1 MKKIGSL
8 PRAKIIPEELANKPQ
23 HYKEREKKPF
33 GDMKIK
39 LVPALI
45 VIAVSLI
52 LMLINLKLT
61 ALPFCIAFMMIP
73 FTDLGSLVMGGSEDD
88 EYLTGVEIENTVYNR
103 LPFFFAG
110 FMLTSLMIANMC
122 SGGDKAKETAIRMF
136 LMKLLFFAI
145 ILAIVG
151 KLILF
156 LSHRAAEMMRVEECR
171 ECVSVE
177 PFIYTEGRDIP
188 EDSVTYKMELRQCQ
202 IFRYS
207 YDGKLYQFFVPKDL
221 AADFRNN
228 SEMKVY
234 IDPKQPERYYS
245 EWLIFTEQPE
255 IVATVMVTIMLLGLL
270 LFAYVGGFTSK

>member
-1 MKKIGSL
+1 MKIIGSL

-33 GDMKIK
+33 GDIKIK

-45 VIAVSLI
+45 IIVASLM
-52 LMLINLKLT
+52 LMLINFKLMI
-61 ALPFCIAFMMIP
+61 LPFCIGFMLVP
-73 FTDLGSLVMGGSEDD
+73 FTDSGSLTIGNGDD
-88 EYLTGVEIENTVYNR
+88 DSGYTGMEVENTIYNR

-110 FMLTSLMIANMC
+110 FMILNIFIADVC
-122 SGGDKAKETAIRMF
+122 AGDDEVKETAIRMF
-136 LMKLLFFAI
+136 LMKLLFFSI

-151 KLILF
+151 KLVLF
-156 LSHRAAEMMRVEECR
+156 LSHRAAEMMRVDECK

-188 EDSVTYKMELRQCQ
+188 EDSVAYRTELRQCQ

-207 YDGKLYQFFVPKDL
+207 YGGKLYQFFVPKDL
-221 AADFRNN
+221 ALDFRKN

-245 EWLIFTEQPE
+245 EWLIFTEQPD
-255 IVATVMVTIMLLGLL
+255 IVSAVMVTFMLLGLL
-270 LFAYVGGFTSK
+270 AFAYVGGWWN

>member
-8 PRAKIIPEELANKPQ
+8 PKAKIIPEELANKPQ
-23 HYKEREKKPF
+23 HYKEREKTPF

-45 VIAVSLI
+45 IIAVSLI

-61 ALPFCIAFMMIP
+61 AFPFLIACTLASFS
-73 FTDLGSLVMGGSEDD
+73 DSGSLTIGGGDDD
-88 EYLTGVEIENTVYNR
+88 EENMGMEIESTVYNR

-110 FMLTSLMIANMC
+110 LMIMSLMIANMC
-122 SGGDKAKETAIRMF
+122 SGDDQAKETAIRMF

-156 LSHRAAEMMRVEECR
+156 LRHRTAEMMRVEECR

-188 EDSVTYKMELRQCQ
+188 EGSVAYKMELIQCQ
-202 IFRYS
+202 IYRYS
-207 YDGKLYQFFVPKDL
+207 YGGKLYQFFVPEEVL
-221 AADFRNN
+221 ADFRRN

-234 IDPKQPERYYS
+234 IDPRQPERYYS

-270 LFAYVGGFTSK
+270 LFAYVGGFT

>member
-23 HYKEREKKPF
+23 HYKEREKTPF

-45 VIAVSLI
+45 IIAVSLI

-61 ALPFCIAFMMIP
+61 AFPFLIACTLAP
-73 FTDLGSLVMGGSEDD
+73 FSDAGSLVIGGSEDD
-88 EYLTGVEIENTVYNR
+88 GYSTGMEIESTVYNR

-110 FMLTSLMIANMC
+110 LMIMSLMIANMC
-122 SGGDKAKETAIRMF
+122 SGDDQAKETAIRMF
-136 LMKLLFFAI
+136 LMKLLFFSI

-151 KLILF
+151 KLVLF
-156 LSHRAAEMMRVEECR
+156 LSHRAAEMMRVDECK

-188 EDSVTYKMELRQCQ
+188 EDSVAYRTELRRCQ
-202 IFRYS
+202 IYRYS
-207 YDGKLYQFFVPKDL
+207 YGGKLYQFFVPKDL
-221 AADFRNN
+221 ALDFRKN

-245 EWLIFTEQPE
+245 EWLIFTEQPD
-255 IVATVMVTIMLLGLL
+255 IVSAVIVTFMLLGLL
-270 LFAYVGGFTSK
+270 AFAYVGGWWN